1 MMTFKTKISGV
12 ASIIFL
18 VCSCSTTPPIVVHD
32 EYGEM
37 LADSALFRKE
47 ASECALLARQ
57 GVNGAILTQNSE
69 KVDVALAGIDLFTFF
84 SDNASC
90 IKSKGWRLKE

>member
-1 MMTFKTKISGV
+1 MKLKTKTLSL
-12 ASIIFL
+12 IFIL
-18 VCSCSTTPPIVVHD
+18 IALCACSTTPPMVVHD

-37 LADSALFRKE
+37 TAENPVFQAE
-47 ASECALLARQ
+47 AKECALNARY
-57 GVNGAILTQNSE
+57 GVSGATLNKNSE
-69 KVDVALAGIDLFTFF
+69 KQDLILASIELVSFF